1 MVDKTSSS
9 FFYGLII
16 KRSGLKMSNIVLI
29 SGSPSPNS
37 KTASI
42 AKWLQKELI
51 ERNHRAD
58 LIEVRELPAEDLLY
72 ANFKSSTIA
81 HTHALI
87 KAADAIIVLS
97 PVYKGSYTGI
107 LKAFL
112 DLLPEKIF
120 AGKIVA
126 PVLTGGTIAHLLS
139 IEYAFKP
146 IFSLLGARE
155 ILHGVFI
162 LDTNV
167 QWNEKGD
174 VFLAKEV
181 EERIQHSLEDLLKA
195 TERKEFPTI

>member
-1 MVDKTSSS
+1 M
-9 FFYGLII
+9 
-16 KRSGLKMSNIVLI
+16 KRSELKMSNVVLI
-29 SGSPSPNS
+29 SGSPSQNS

-42 AKWLQKELI
+42 AKRLQKELI

-72 ANFKSSTIA
+72 ANFKSPAIA
-81 HTHALI
+81 NTHTLI
-87 KAADAIIVLS
+87 KAADAVIVLS

-112 DLLPEKIF
+112 DLLPEKIL
-120 AGKIVA
+120 ADKIVA
-126 PVLTGGTIAHLLS
+126 PVVTGGTIAHLLS

-146 IFSLLGARE
+146 IFSLLGAKE

-162 LDTNV
+162 LDANV
-167 QWNEKGD
+167 QWNEKGE

-181 EERIQHSLEDLLKA
+181 EERIQRSLEDLLKA
-195 TERKEFPTI
+195 TERKDIPTI